1 MTTITM
7 IISIAAVLTA
17 LAALSVALLNRWYGE
32 HFSTAVDYRK
42 VLEVDGKEHYHY
54 SFTASRSNT
63 FIGRTVGRVYIA
75 FAAARYDRLVLKHRP
90 ITTA

>member
-7 IISIAAVLTA
+7 IFSIAAVLTS
-17 LAALSVALLNRWYGE
+17 LAALSVGLLNRWYGE
-32 HFSTAVDYRK
+32 HFSTAVECRK
-42 VLEVDGKEHYHY
+42 VLEADGQEHDQY

-75 FAAARYDRLVLKHRP
+75 FAAARYDRLVRKHRP
-90 ITTA
+90 IATA